1 MELISKYFNWC
12 ERERRSGIDLVD
24 RVSTTTSEKEG
35 EEVIVGIRANGKNE
49 VYIYWEVFGI
59 LLLVKG

>member
-1 MELISKYFNWC
+1 MELISEYFNWC

-24 RVSTTTSEKEG
+24 WVSGTTLKKKE
-35 EEVIVGIRANGKNE
+35 EEVIVGIMTNGKNE

>member
-24 RVSTTTSEKEG
+24 RVSTTTSEKK

-49 VYIYWEVFGI
+49 VYIYIYMESF
-59 LLLVKG
+59 LTF